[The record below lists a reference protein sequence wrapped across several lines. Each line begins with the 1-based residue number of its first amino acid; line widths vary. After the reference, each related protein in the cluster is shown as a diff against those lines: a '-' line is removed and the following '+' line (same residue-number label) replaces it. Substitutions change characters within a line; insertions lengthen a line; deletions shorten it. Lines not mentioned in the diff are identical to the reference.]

1 MKISELIQNL
11 KDIKEHEGDLDVKYS
26 GEGGSEENVYF
37 VDVEK
42 SFDVDGEEHRYIL
55 LN

>member
-1 MKISELIQNL
+1 MKISELIQKL
-11 KDIKEHEGDLDVKYS
+11 KDIKEHEGDIDVKYS
-26 GEGGSEENVYF
+26 GEGGSEETLDF

-42 SFDVDGEEHRYIL
+42 SFDVDGDEHRYIL